1 VTGVVAQAAG
11 SLGIDAG
18 VERVLELVGI
28 VAFAVSGGLLAVR
41 KGFDLVGVLVLSVVT
56 ALGGGAIRDLL
67 LGATPPPAIT
77 DEWYLTL
84 SCATGLVMMVA
95 HHWAHDVAR
104 RVVLVFDAAGLGL
117 FCVTGTL
124 KAIDYQVGIAGAIVL
139 GVVTATGGG
148 VLRDVLAGEQPQMF
162 RADSV
167 LYSIPAAA
175 GAAAIVAVAEA
186 GAYRA
191 VWGVAVAVAVVALR
205 LAALRFHWH
214 APVPLAT
221 RPTRVTIRLRRPRR

>member
-1 VTGVVAQAAG
+1 MVPGRRGQIGTVGRVNSTVLAAA
-11 SLGIDAG
+11 LGIDG
-18 VERVLELVGI
+18 DVERALELVGI
-28 VAFAVSGGLLAVR
+28 VAFAISGGLLAVR

-56 ALGGGAIRDLL
+56 ALGGGAIRDVL
-67 LGATPPPAIT
+67 LGATPPAAIT

-95 HHWAHDVAR
+95 HRWQHHPVR

-124 KAIDYQVGIAGAIVL
+124 KAIDFGVSGPGTVAI
-139 GVVTATGGG
+139 GVITATGGG

-167 LYSIPAAA
+167 LYSIPAAV
-175 GAAAIVAVAEA
+175 GAAAILAVSEA
-186 GAYRA
+186 GTYEA
-191 VWGVAVAVAVVALR
+191 WIGVAVATVVFVLRVAAV
-205 LAALRFHWH
+205 RFRWH
-214 APVPLAT
+214 AP
-221 RPTRVTIRLRRPRR
+221 RPRQAGL

>member
-1 VTGVVAQAAG
+1 MIAAASG

-18 VERVLELVGI
+18 VERALELTGI

-95 HHWAHDVAR
+95 HHWVQDVAR
-104 RVVLVFDAAGLGL
+104 RVVLAFDAAGLGL
-117 FCVTGTL
+117 FCVTGAL
-124 KAIDYQVGIAGAIVL
+124 KAIDHEVGVPGTIVL

-148 VLRDVLAGEQPQMF
+148 VLRDVLAGDQPQMF

-167 LYSIPAAA
+167 LYSIPAALGA
-175 GAAAIVAVAEA
+175 GAIVAVTEA
-186 GAYRA
+186 DAYRA
-191 VWGVAVAVAVVALR
+191 AWGVAVAAAVLALR
-205 LAALRFHWH
+205 LAALRFRWH
-214 APVPLAT
+214 APRPLEA
-221 RPTRVTIRLRRPRR
+221 RPGRVTVRLRRRR